1 MFCTKCGRKLE
12 EGEICT
18 CQQPKSAPKM
28 QPQAKVEPQPVKKE
42 QTEEPKPVDSQ
53 KGPSASQQ
61 NQKTETQSQSAQQQG
76 QQQQNAGYQQRQQY
90 QQNVNYQQGQQY
102 QQNANYQQRQQYQ
115 QNTNYQQGQ
124 QYQQNGNYQQN
135 MNYQQGNM
143 RGSREAEWAR
153 EKGTEALGS
162 AKTFLGA
169 AGSVLKRPVSEA
181 VRMSGDCTGKSG
193 LRFITVKAIFTTII
207 VLILSMVTAGK
218 IASASNG
225 YFSFF
230 DIKMPYLTLIVLSL
244 IATIGFDMVKVGIM
258 TMMTK
263 AFGGSAAPK
272 AMYSVVGGQAV
283 FDLLIIAVICVLML
297 ISPSIAMT
305 VVFTLGLVYAIGL
318 TPFVGYA
325 SYSAV
330 TNMDKDKRVYAFWII
345 NVLLIIV
352 ALVIC
357 LLVGV
362 GVVEKIES
370 IVNSSYDSYS
380 NSLNSLF
387 NMFS

>member
-18 CQQPKSAPKM
+18 CQQPKSVPKM
-28 QPQAKVEPQPVKKE
+28 QPQAKVEPQPVKRE
-42 QTEEPKPVDSQ
+42 QTEEPKPADSQ

-90 QQNVNYQQGQQY
+90 QQNANYQQGQQY

-115 QNTNYQQGQ
+115 QNA
-124 QYQQNGNYQQN
+124 NYQQN

-244 IATIGFDMVKVGIM
+244 IATIGFDMIKVGIM

-272 AMYSVVGGQAV
+272 AMYSVVGVQAV

-305 VVFTLGLVYAIGL
+305 VAFTLGLVYAIGL

-345 NVLLIIV
+345 NVLLVIV

-380 NSLNSLF
+380 NSLDSLF

>member
-18 CQQPKSAPKM
+18 CQQLKSAPKM
-28 QPQAKVEPQPVKKE
+28 QPQVKVETQSVQREQPEVRKSVE
-42 QTEEPKPVDSQ
+42 LQ
-53 KGPSASQQ
+53 KNQSASQQ
-61 NQKTETQSQSAQQQG
+61 TQQPEKQRQAAPQQG
-76 QQQQNAGYQQRQQY
+76 KPVQQSVNSHQYQQNTGYQQRQSY
-90 QQNVNYQQGQQY
+90 QQNVNYQQKQQY
-102 QQNANYQQRQQYQ
+102 S
-115 QNTNYQQGQ
+115 
-124 QYQQNGNYQQN
+124 QN
-135 MNYQQGNM
+135 MNYQQSQQYQQNMNTQHGNI
-143 RGSREAEWAR
+143 RDSKEAEWAK
-153 EKGTEALGS
+153 EKGAAALGNV
-162 AKTFLGA
+162 KIFLGA
-169 AGSVLKRPVSEA
+169 AGSVLKKPVSEA
-181 VRMSGDCTGKSG
+181 VRMSDDSTGKSG
-193 LRFITVKAIFTTII
+193 LHFITVKAIFTTIV

-230 DIKMPYLTLIVLSL
+230 DIKMPYFTLIVLSL

-272 AMYSVVGGQAV
+272 AMYSVVGVQAV
-283 FDLLIIAVICVLML
+283 FDLLITAVICVLMI
-297 ISPSIAMT
+297 ISPSIAT
-305 VVFTLGLVYAIGL
+305 VVAFTLGLVYAIGL

-325 SYSAV
+325 SYTAV

>member
-18 CQQPKSAPKM
+18 CQQLKSAPKM
-28 QPQAKVEPQPVKKE
+28 QPQVKVETQSVQGEQPEVRKSVE
-42 QTEEPKPVDSQ
+42 LQ
-53 KGPSASQQ
+53 KNQSASQQ
-61 NQKTETQSQSAQQQG
+61 TQQPEKQRQAAPQQG
-76 QQQQNAGYQQRQQY
+76 KPVQQSVNSHQYQQNTGYQQRQSY
-90 QQNVNYQQGQQY
+90 QQNVTYQQKQQY
-102 QQNANYQQRQQYQ
+102 S
-115 QNTNYQQGQ
+115 
-124 QYQQNGNYQQN
+124 QN
-135 MNYQQGNM
+135 MNYQQSQQYQQNMNTQHGNI
-143 RGSREAEWAR
+143 RDSKEAEWAK
-153 EKGTEALGS
+153 EKGAAALGNV
-162 AKTFLGA
+162 KIFLGA
-169 AGSVLKRPVSEA
+169 AGSVLKKPVSEA
-181 VRMSGDCTGKSG
+181 VRMSDDSTGKSG
-193 LRFITVKAIFTTII
+193 LHFITVKAIFTTIV

-230 DIKMPYLTLIVLSL
+230 DIKMPYFTLIVLSL

-272 AMYSVVGGQAV
+272 AMYSVVGVQAV
-283 FDLLIIAVICVLML
+283 FDLLITAVICVLMI
-297 ISPSIAMT
+297 ISPSIAT
-305 VVFTLGLVYAIGL
+305 VVAFTLGLVYAIGL

-325 SYSAV
+325 SYTAV

-345 NVLLIIV
+345 IILLVIV

-380 NSLNSLF
+380 NSLDSLF

>member
-18 CQQPKSAPKM
+18 CQQLKSAPKM
-28 QPQAKVEPQPVKKE
+28 QPQVKVETQSVQGEQPEVRKSVE
-42 QTEEPKPVDSQ
+42 LQ
-53 KGPSASQQ
+53 KNQSASQQ
-61 NQKTETQSQSAQQQG
+61 TQQPEKQRQAAPQQG
-76 QQQQNAGYQQRQQY
+76 KPVQQSVNSHQYQQNTGYQQRQSY
-90 QQNVNYQQGQQY
+90 QQNVNYQQKQQY
-102 QQNANYQQRQQYQ
+102 S
-115 QNTNYQQGQ
+115 
-124 QYQQNGNYQQN
+124 QN
-135 MNYQQGNM
+135 MNYQQSQQYQQNMNTQHGNI
-143 RGSREAEWAR
+143 RDSKEAEWAK
-153 EKGTEALGS
+153 EKGAAALGNV
-162 AKTFLGA
+162 KIFLGA
-169 AGSVLKRPVSEA
+169 AGSVLKKPVSEA
-181 VRMSGDCTGKSG
+181 VRMSDDSTGKSG
-193 LRFITVKAIFTTII
+193 FHFITVKAIFTTIV

-230 DIKMPYLTLIVLSL
+230 DIKMPYFTLIVLSL

-272 AMYSVVGGQAV
+272 AMYSVVGVQAV
-283 FDLLIIAVICVLML
+283 FDLLITAVICVLML
-297 ISPSIAMT
+297 ISPSIAT
-305 VVFTLGLVYAIGL
+305 VVAFTLGLVYAIGL

-325 SYSAV
+325 SYTAV

-345 NVLLIIV
+345 IILLVIV

-380 NSLNSLF
+380 NSLDSLF
-387 NMFS
+387 NMFN

>member
-53 KGPSASQQ
+53 KGPSASPQ
-61 NQKTETQSQSAQQQG
+61 NQKTETQSQSA
-76 QQQQNAGYQQRQQY
+76 QQQNAGYQQRQQY
-90 QQNVNYQQGQQY
+90 QQN
-102 QQNANYQQRQQYQ
+102 A
-115 QNTNYQQGQ
+115 NYQQGQ

-193 LRFITVKAIFTTII
+193 LRFITVKAIFTTLI

-244 IATIGFDMVKVGIM
+244 IATIGFDMIKVGIM

-272 AMYSVVGGQAV
+272 AMYSVVGVQAV
-283 FDLLIIAVICVLML
+283 FDLLITAVICVLMI
-297 ISPSIAMT
+297 ISPSIAT
-305 VVFTLGLVYAIGL
+305 VVAFTLGLVYAIGL

-325 SYSAV
+325 SYTAV

-345 NVLLIIV
+345 IIL
-352 ALVIC
+352 LVI
-357 LLVGV
+357 V
-362 GVVEKIES
+362 S
-370 IVNSSYDSYS
+370 ISDMSSRRRRGCRKD
-380 NSLNSLF
+380 
-387 NMFS
+387 

>member
-18 CQQPKSAPKM
+18 CQQLKSAPKM
-28 QPQAKVEPQPVKKE
+28 QPQVKVETQSVQREQPEVRKSVE
-42 QTEEPKPVDSQ
+42 LQ
-53 KGPSASQQ
+53 KNQSASQQ
-61 NQKTETQSQSAQQQG
+61 TQQPEKQRQAAPQQG
-76 QQQQNAGYQQRQQY
+76 KPVQQSVNSHQYQQNTGYQQRQSY
-90 QQNVNYQQGQQY
+90 QQNVNYQQKQQY
-102 QQNANYQQRQQYQ
+102 S
-115 QNTNYQQGQ
+115 
-124 QYQQNGNYQQN
+124 QN
-135 MNYQQGNM
+135 MNYQQSQQYQQNMNTQHGNI
-143 RGSREAEWAR
+143 RDSKEAEWAK
-153 EKGTEALGS
+153 EKGAAALGNV
-162 AKTFLGA
+162 KIFLGA
-169 AGSVLKRPVSEA
+169 ASSVLKKPVSEA
-181 VRMSGDCTGKSG
+181 VRMSDDSTGKSG
-193 LRFITVKAIFTTII
+193 LHFITVKAIFTTIV

-230 DIKMPYLTLIVLSL
+230 DIKMPYFTLIVLSL

-272 AMYSVVGGQAV
+272 AMYSVVGVQAV
-283 FDLLIIAVICVLML
+283 FDLLITAVICVLMI
-297 ISPSIAMT
+297 ISPSIAT
-305 VVFTLGLVYAIGL
+305 VVAFTLGLVYAIGL

-325 SYSAV
+325 SYTAV

-387 NMFS
+387 NMFN

>member
-18 CQQPKSAPKM
+18 CQQLKSAPKM
-28 QPQAKVEPQPVKKE
+28 QPQVKVETQSVQREQPEVRKSVE
-42 QTEEPKPVDSQ
+42 LQ
-53 KGPSASQQ
+53 KNQSASQQ
-61 NQKTETQSQSAQQQG
+61 TQQSEKQRQAAPQQG
-76 QQQQNAGYQQRQQY
+76 KPVQQSVNSHQYQQNTGYQQRQSY
-90 QQNVNYQQGQQY
+90 QQNVNYQQKQQY
-102 QQNANYQQRQQYQ
+102 S
-115 QNTNYQQGQ
+115 
-124 QYQQNGNYQQN
+124 QN
-135 MNYQQGNM
+135 MNYQQSQQYQQNMNTQHGNI
-143 RGSREAEWAR
+143 RDSKEAEWAK
-153 EKGTEALGS
+153 EKGAAALGNV
-162 AKTFLGA
+162 KIFLGA
-169 AGSVLKRPVSEA
+169 AGSVLKKPVSEA
-181 VRMSGDCTGKSG
+181 VRMSDDSTGKSG
-193 LRFITVKAIFTTII
+193 LHFITVKAIFTTIV

-230 DIKMPYLTLIVLSL
+230 DIKMPYFTLIVLSL

-272 AMYSVVGGQAV
+272 AMYSVVGVQAV
-283 FDLLIIAVICVLML
+283 FDLLITAVICVLMI

-305 VVFTLGLVYAIGL
+305 VAFTLGLVYVIGL

-325 SYSAV
+325 SYTAV
-330 TNMDKDKRVYAFWII
+330 TNMDKDKSVYAFWII
-345 NVLLIIV
+345 IILLVIV

-370 IVNSSYDSYS
+370 IVNSYYDSYS

-387 NMFS
+387 DMFI

>member
-18 CQQPKSAPKM
+18 CQQLKSAPKM
-28 QPQAKVEPQPVKKE
+28 QPQVKVETQSVQREQPEVRKSVE
-42 QTEEPKPVDSQ
+42 LQ
-53 KGPSASQQ
+53 KNQSASQQ
-61 NQKTETQSQSAQQQG
+61 TQQPEKQRQAAPQQG
-76 QQQQNAGYQQRQQY
+76 KPVQQSVNSHQYQQNTGYQQRQSY
-90 QQNVNYQQGQQY
+90 QQNVNYQQKQQY
-102 QQNANYQQRQQYQ
+102 S
-115 QNTNYQQGQ
+115 
-124 QYQQNGNYQQN
+124 QN
-135 MNYQQGNM
+135 MNYQQSQQYQQNMNTQHGNI
-143 RGSREAEWAR
+143 RDSKEAEWAK
-153 EKGTEALGS
+153 EKGAAALGNV
-162 AKTFLGA
+162 KIFMGA
-169 AGSVLKRPVSEA
+169 AGSVLKKPVSEA
-181 VRMSGDCTGKSG
+181 VRMSDDSTGKSG
-193 LRFITVKAIFTTII
+193 LHFITVKAIFTTIV

-230 DIKMPYLTLIVLSL
+230 DIKMPYFTLIVLSL

-272 AMYSVVGGQAV
+272 AMYSVVGVQAV
-283 FDLLIIAVICVLML
+283 FDLLITAVICVLML

-305 VVFTLGLVYAIGL
+305 VAFTLGLVYAIGL

-325 SYSAV
+325 SYTAV

-345 NVLLIIV
+345 IILLVIV

-380 NSLNSLF
+380 NSLDSLF
-387 NMFS
+387 NMFN

>member
-18 CQQPKSAPKM
+18 CQQLKSAPKM
-28 QPQAKVEPQPVKKE
+28 QPQVKVETQSVQREQPEVRKSVE
-42 QTEEPKPVDSQ
+42 LQ
-53 KGPSASQQ
+53 KNQSASQQ
-61 NQKTETQSQSAQQQG
+61 TQQPEKQRQAAPQQG
-76 QQQQNAGYQQRQQY
+76 KPVQQSVNSHQYQQNTGYQQRQSY
-90 QQNVNYQQGQQY
+90 QQNVNYQQKQQY
-102 QQNANYQQRQQYQ
+102 S
-115 QNTNYQQGQ
+115 
-124 QYQQNGNYQQN
+124 QN
-135 MNYQQGNM
+135 MNYQQSQQYQQNMNTQHGNI
-143 RGSREAEWAR
+143 RDSKEAEWAK
-153 EKGTEALGS
+153 EKGAAALGNV
-162 AKTFLGA
+162 KIFLGA
-169 AGSVLKRPVSEA
+169 AGSVLKKPVSEA
-181 VRMSGDCTGKSG
+181 VRMSDDSTGKSG
-193 LRFITVKAIFTTII
+193 LHFITVKAIFTTIV

-230 DIKMPYLTLIVLSL
+230 DIKMPYFTLIVLSL

-272 AMYSVVGGQAV
+272 AMYSVVGVQAV
-283 FDLLIIAVICVLML
+283 FDLLITAVICVLMI
-297 ISPSIAMT
+297 ISPSIAT
-305 VVFTLGLVYAIGL
+305 VVAFTLGLVYAIGL

-325 SYSAV
+325 SYTAV

-387 NMFS
+387 NMFN

>member
-42 QTEEPKPVDSQ
+42 QTEEPKAVDSQ

-90 QQNVNYQQGQQY
+90 QQNANYQQRQQY
-102 QQNANYQQRQQYQ
+102 QQNTNYQQGQQYQ

-169 AGSVLKRPVSEA
+169 AGSVLNRPVSEA

-244 IATIGFDMVKVGIM
+244 IATIGFDMIKVGIM

-272 AMYSVVGGQAV
+272 AMYSVVGVQAV
-283 FDLLIIAVICVLML
+283 FDLLITAVICVLMI
-297 ISPSIAMT
+297 ISPSIAT
-305 VVFTLGLVYAIGL
+305 VVAFTLGLVYAIGL

-325 SYSAV
+325 SYTAV

-345 NVLLIIV
+345 IILLVIV
-352 ALVIC
+352 ALVIG

-380 NSLNSLF
+380 NSLDSLF

>member
-18 CQQPKSAPKM
+18 CQQLKSAPKM
-28 QPQAKVEPQPVKKE
+28 QPQVKVETQSVQREQPEVRKSVE
-42 QTEEPKPVDSQ
+42 LQ
-53 KGPSASQQ
+53 KNQSASQQ
-61 NQKTETQSQSAQQQG
+61 TQQPEKQRQAAPQQG
-76 QQQQNAGYQQRQQY
+76 KPVQQSVNSHQYQQNTGYQQRQSY
-90 QQNVNYQQGQQY
+90 QQNVNYQQKQQY
-102 QQNANYQQRQQYQ
+102 S
-115 QNTNYQQGQ
+115 
-124 QYQQNGNYQQN
+124 QN
-135 MNYQQGNM
+135 MNYQQSQQYQQNMNTQHGNI
-143 RGSREAEWAR
+143 RDSKEAEWAK
-153 EKGTEALGS
+153 EKGAAALGNV
-162 AKTFLGA
+162 KIFLGA
-169 AGSVLKRPVSEA
+169 AGSVLKKPVSEA
-181 VRMSGDCTGKSG
+181 VRMSDDSTGKSG
-193 LRFITVKAIFTTII
+193 LHFITVKAIFTTIV

-230 DIKMPYLTLIVLSL
+230 DIKMPYFTLIVLSL

-272 AMYSVVGGQAV
+272 AMYSVVGVQAV
-283 FDLLIIAVICVLML
+283 FDLLITAVICVLMI
-297 ISPSIAMT
+297 ISPSIAT
-305 VVFTLGLVYAIGL
+305 VVAFTLGLVYAIGL

-325 SYSAV
+325 SYTAV

-387 NMFS
+387 DMFI

>member
-18 CQQPKSAPKM
+18 CQQLKSAPKM
-28 QPQAKVEPQPVKKE
+28 QPQVKVETQSVQREQPEVRKSVE
-42 QTEEPKPVDSQ
+42 LQ
-53 KGPSASQQ
+53 KNQSASQQ
-61 NQKTETQSQSAQQQG
+61 TQQPEKQRQAAPQQG
-76 QQQQNAGYQQRQQY
+76 KPVQQSVNSHQYQQNTGYQQRQSY
-90 QQNVNYQQGQQY
+90 QQNVNYQQKQQY
-102 QQNANYQQRQQYQ
+102 S
-115 QNTNYQQGQ
+115 
-124 QYQQNGNYQQN
+124 QN
-135 MNYQQGNM
+135 MNYQQSQQYQQNMNTQHGNI
-143 RGSREAEWAR
+143 RDSKEAEWAK
-153 EKGTEALGS
+153 EKGAAALGNV
-162 AKTFLGA
+162 KIFLGA
-169 AGSVLKRPVSEA
+169 VGSVLKKPVSEA
-181 VRMSGDCTGKSG
+181 VRMSDDSTGKSG
-193 LRFITVKAIFTTII
+193 LHFITVKAIFTTIV

-230 DIKMPYLTLIVLSL
+230 DIKMPYFTLIVLSL

-272 AMYSVVGGQAV
+272 AMYSVVGVQAV
-283 FDLLIIAVICVLML
+283 FDLLITAVICVLMI
-297 ISPSIAMT
+297 ISPSIAT
-305 VVFTLGLVYAIGL
+305 VVAFTLGLVYAIGL

-325 SYSAV
+325 SYTAV

-380 NSLNSLF
+380 NSLDSLF
-387 NMFS
+387 NMFN

>member
-18 CQQPKSAPKM
+18 CQQLKSAPKM
-28 QPQAKVEPQPVKKE
+28 QPQVKVETQSVQGEQPEVRKSVE
-42 QTEEPKPVDSQ
+42 LQ
-53 KGPSASQQ
+53 KNQSASQQ
-61 NQKTETQSQSAQQQG
+61 TQQPEKQRQAAPQQG
-76 QQQQNAGYQQRQQY
+76 KPVQQSVNSHQYQQNTGYQQRQSY
-90 QQNVNYQQGQQY
+90 QQNVNYQQKQQY
-102 QQNANYQQRQQYQ
+102 S
-115 QNTNYQQGQ
+115 
-124 QYQQNGNYQQN
+124 QN
-135 MNYQQGNM
+135 MNYQQSQQYQQNMNTQHGNI
-143 RGSREAEWAR
+143 RDSKEAEWAK
-153 EKGTEALGS
+153 EKGAAALGNV
-162 AKTFLGA
+162 KIFLGA
-169 AGSVLKRPVSEA
+169 AGSVLKKPVSEA
-181 VRMSGDCTGKSG
+181 VRMSDDSTGKSG
-193 LRFITVKAIFTTII
+193 LHFITVKAIFTTIV

-230 DIKMPYLTLIVLSL
+230 DIKMPYFTLIVLSL

-272 AMYSVVGGQAV
+272 AMYSVVGVQAV
-283 FDLLIIAVICVLML
+283 FDLLITAVICVLML
-297 ISPSIAMT
+297 ISPSIAT
-305 VVFTLGLVYAIGL
+305 VVAFTLGLVYAIGL

-362 GVVEKIES
+362 GVVERIES

-387 NMFS
+387 DMFI

>member
-18 CQQPKSAPKM
+18 CQQLKSAPKM
-28 QPQAKVEPQPVKKE
+28 QPQVKVKTQSVQREQPEVRKSVE
-42 QTEEPKPVDSQ
+42 LQ
-53 KGPSASQQ
+53 KNQSASQQ
-61 NQKTETQSQSAQQQG
+61 TQQPEKQRQAAPQQG
-76 QQQQNAGYQQRQQY
+76 KPVQQSVNSHQYQQNTGYQQRQSY
-90 QQNVNYQQGQQY
+90 QQNVNYQQKQQY
-102 QQNANYQQRQQYQ
+102 S
-115 QNTNYQQGQ
+115 
-124 QYQQNGNYQQN
+124 QN
-135 MNYQQGNM
+135 MNYQQSQQYQQNMNTQHGNI
-143 RGSREAEWAR
+143 RDSKEAEWAK
-153 EKGTEALGS
+153 EKGAAALGNV
-162 AKTFLGA
+162 KIFLGA
-169 AGSVLKRPVSEA
+169 ASSVLKKPVSEA
-181 VRMSGDCTGKSG
+181 VRMSDDSTGKSG
-193 LRFITVKAIFTTII
+193 LHFITVKAIFTTIV

-230 DIKMPYLTLIVLSL
+230 DIKMPYFTLIVLSL

-272 AMYSVVGGQAV
+272 AMYSVVGVQAV
-283 FDLLIIAVICVLML
+283 FDLLITAVICVLMI
-297 ISPSIAMT
+297 ISPSIAT
-305 VVFTLGLVYAIGL
+305 VVAFTLGLVYAIGL

-325 SYSAV
+325 SYTAV

-362 GVVEKIES
+362 GVVEKFES

-380 NSLNSLF
+380 NSLDSLF
-387 NMFS
+387 NMFN

>member
-18 CQQPKSAPKM
+18 CQQLKSAPKM
-28 QPQAKVEPQPVKKE
+28 QPQVKVETQSVQGEQPEVRKSVE
-42 QTEEPKPVDSQ
+42 LQ
-53 KGPSASQQ
+53 KNQSASQQ
-61 NQKTETQSQSAQQQG
+61 TQQPEKQRQAAPQQG
-76 QQQQNAGYQQRQQY
+76 KPVQQSVNSHQYQQNTGYQQRQSY
-90 QQNVNYQQGQQY
+90 QQNVNYQQKQQY
-102 QQNANYQQRQQYQ
+102 S
-115 QNTNYQQGQ
+115 
-124 QYQQNGNYQQN
+124 QN
-135 MNYQQGNM
+135 MNYQQSQQYQQNMNTQHGNI
-143 RGSREAEWAR
+143 RDSKEAEWAK
-153 EKGTEALGS
+153 EKGAAALGNV
-162 AKTFLGA
+162 KIFLGA
-169 AGSVLKRPVSEA
+169 AGSVLKKPVSEA
-181 VRMSGDCTGKSG
+181 VRMSDDSTGKSG
-193 LRFITVKAIFTTII
+193 LHFITVKAIFTTIV

-230 DIKMPYLTLIVLSL
+230 DIKMPYFTLIVLSL

-272 AMYSVVGGQAV
+272 AMYSVVGVQAV
-283 FDLLIIAVICVLML
+283 FDLLITAVICVLMI
-297 ISPSIAMT
+297 ISPSIAT
-305 VVFTLGLVYAIGL
+305 VVAFTLGLVYAIGL

-387 NMFS
+387 DMFI

>member
-18 CQQPKSAPKM
+18 CQQLKSAPKM
-28 QPQAKVEPQPVKKE
+28 QPQVKVETQSVQREQPEVRKSVE
-42 QTEEPKPVDSQ
+42 LQ
-53 KGPSASQQ
+53 KNQSASQQ
-61 NQKTETQSQSAQQQG
+61 TQQPEKQRQAAPQQG
-76 QQQQNAGYQQRQQY
+76 KPVQQSVNSHQYQQNTGYQQRQSY
-90 QQNVNYQQGQQY
+90 QQNVNYQQKQQY
-102 QQNANYQQRQQYQ
+102 S
-115 QNTNYQQGQ
+115 
-124 QYQQNGNYQQN
+124 QN
-135 MNYQQGNM
+135 MNYQQSQQYQQNMNTQHGNI
-143 RGSREAEWAR
+143 RDSKEAEWAK
-153 EKGTEALGS
+153 EKGAAALGNV
-162 AKTFLGA
+162 KIFLGA
-169 AGSVLKRPVSEA
+169 ASSVLKKPVSEA
-181 VRMSGDCTGKSG
+181 VRMSDDSTGKSG
-193 LRFITVKAIFTTII
+193 LHFITVKAIFTTIV

-218 IASASNG
+218 IASATNG

-230 DIKMPYLTLIVLSL
+230 DIKMPYFTLIVLSL

-272 AMYSVVGGQAV
+272 AMYSVVGVQAV
-283 FDLLIIAVICVLML
+283 FDLLITAVICVLMI
-297 ISPSIAMT
+297 ISPSIAT
-305 VVFTLGLVYAIGL
+305 VVAFTLGLVYAIGL

-325 SYSAV
+325 SYTAV

-387 NMFS
+387 NMFI

>member
-18 CQQPKSAPKM
+18 CQQLKSAPKM
-28 QPQAKVEPQPVKKE
+28 QPQVKVETQSVQREQPEVRKSVE
-42 QTEEPKPVDSQ
+42 LQ
-53 KGPSASQQ
+53 KNQSASQQ
-61 NQKTETQSQSAQQQG
+61 TQQPEKQRQAAPQQG
-76 QQQQNAGYQQRQQY
+76 KPVQQSVNSHQYQQNTGYQQRQSY
-90 QQNVNYQQGQQY
+90 QQNVNYQQKQQY
-102 QQNANYQQRQQYQ
+102 S
-115 QNTNYQQGQ
+115 
-124 QYQQNGNYQQN
+124 QN
-135 MNYQQGNM
+135 MNYQQSQQYQQNMNTQHGNI
-143 RGSREAEWAR
+143 RDSKEAEWAK
-153 EKGTEALGS
+153 EKGAAALGNV
-162 AKTFLGA
+162 KIFLGA
-169 AGSVLKRPVSEA
+169 AGSVLKKPVSEA
-181 VRMSGDCTGKSG
+181 VRMSDDSTGKSG
-193 LRFITVKAIFTTII
+193 LHFITVKAIFTTIV

-230 DIKMPYLTLIVLSL
+230 DIKMPYFTLIVLSL

-272 AMYSVVGGQAV
+272 AMYSVVGVQAV
-283 FDLLIIAVICVLML
+283 FDLLITAVICVLMI

-305 VVFTLGLVYAIGL
+305 VAFTLGLVYAIGL

-387 NMFS
+387 NMFI

>member
-18 CQQPKSAPKM
+18 CQQLKSAPKM
-28 QPQAKVEPQPVKKE
+28 QPQVKVETQSVQREQPEVRKSVELQKNQSTSQ
-42 QTEEPKPVDSQ
+42 QTQQPEKQ
-53 KGPSASQQ
+53 RQAASQQ
-61 NQKTETQSQSAQQQG
+61 GKPVQQSVNSHQY
-76 QQQQNAGYQQRQQY
+76 QQNTGYQQRQSY
-90 QQNVNYQQGQQY
+90 QQNVNYQQKQQY
-102 QQNANYQQRQQYQ
+102 S
-115 QNTNYQQGQ
+115 
-124 QYQQNGNYQQN
+124 QN
-135 MNYQQGNM
+135 MNYQQSQQYQQNMNTQHGNI
-143 RGSREAEWAR
+143 RDSKEAEWAK
-153 EKGTEALGS
+153 EKGAAALGNV
-162 AKTFLGA
+162 KIFLGA
-169 AGSVLKRPVSEA
+169 AGSVLKKPVSEA
-181 VRMSGDCTGKSG
+181 VRMSDDSTGKSG
-193 LRFITVKAIFTTII
+193 LHFITVKAIFTTIV

-230 DIKMPYLTLIVLSL
+230 DIKMPYFTLIVLSL

-272 AMYSVVGGQAV
+272 AMYSVVGVQAV
-283 FDLLIIAVICVLML
+283 FDLLITAVICVLML

-305 VVFTLGLVYAIGL
+305 VAFTLGLVYAIGL

-357 LLVGV
+357 ILVGV

-387 NMFS
+387 DMFI

>member
-18 CQQPKSAPKM
+18 CQQLKSAPKM
-28 QPQAKVEPQPVKKE
+28 QPQVKVETQSVQREQPEVRKSVELQKNQSTSQ
-42 QTEEPKPVDSQ
+42 QTQQPEKQ
-53 KGPSASQQ
+53 RQAASQQ
-61 NQKTETQSQSAQQQG
+61 GKPVQQSVNSHQY
-76 QQQQNAGYQQRQQY
+76 QQNTGYQQRQSY
-90 QQNVNYQQGQQY
+90 QQNVNYQQKQQY
-102 QQNANYQQRQQYQ
+102 S
-115 QNTNYQQGQ
+115 
-124 QYQQNGNYQQN
+124 QN
-135 MNYQQGNM
+135 MNYQQSQQYQQNMNTQHGNI
-143 RGSREAEWAR
+143 RDSKEAEWAK
-153 EKGTEALGS
+153 EKGAAALGNV
-162 AKTFLGA
+162 KIFLGA
-169 AGSVLKRPVSEA
+169 AGSVLKKPVSEA
-181 VRMSGDCTGKSG
+181 VRMSDDSTGKSG
-193 LRFITVKAIFTTII
+193 LHFITVKAIFTTIV

-230 DIKMPYLTLIVLSL
+230 DIKMPYFTLIVLSL

-272 AMYSVVGGQAV
+272 AMYSVVGVQAV
-283 FDLLIIAVICVLML
+283 FDLLITAVICVLMI

-305 VVFTLGLVYAIGL
+305 VTFTLGLVYAIGL

-387 NMFS
+387 NMFI

>member
-12 EGEICT
+12 EGDICT
-18 CQQPKSAPKM
+18 CQQLKSAPKM
-28 QPQAKVEPQPVKKE
+28 QPQVKVETQSVQREQPEVRKSVE
-42 QTEEPKPVDSQ
+42 LQ
-53 KGPSASQQ
+53 KNQSASQQ
-61 NQKTETQSQSAQQQG
+61 TQQPEKQRQAAPQQG
-76 QQQQNAGYQQRQQY
+76 KPVQQSVNSHQYQQNTGYQQRQSY
-90 QQNVNYQQGQQY
+90 QQNVNYQQKQQY
-102 QQNANYQQRQQYQ
+102 S
-115 QNTNYQQGQ
+115 
-124 QYQQNGNYQQN
+124 QN
-135 MNYQQGNM
+135 MNYQQSQQYQQNMNTQHGNI
-143 RGSREAEWAR
+143 RDSKEAEWAK
-153 EKGTEALGS
+153 EKGAAALGNV
-162 AKTFLGA
+162 KIFLGA
-169 AGSVLKRPVSEA
+169 AGSVLKKPVSEA
-181 VRMSGDCTGKSG
+181 VRMSDDSTGKSG
-193 LRFITVKAIFTTII
+193 LHFITVKAIFTTIV

-230 DIKMPYLTLIVLSL
+230 DIKMPYFTLIVLSL

-272 AMYSVVGGQAV
+272 AMYSVVGVQAV
-283 FDLLIIAVICVLML
+283 FDLLITAVICVLMI
-297 ISPSIAMT
+297 ISPSIAT
-305 VVFTLGLVYAIGL
+305 VVAFTLGLVYAIGL

-325 SYSAV
+325 SYTAV

-345 NVLLIIV
+345 ILLLVIV
-352 ALVIC
+352 ALVIG

-380 NSLNSLF
+380 NFLDSLF

>member
-18 CQQPKSAPKM
+18 CQQLKSAPKM
-28 QPQAKVEPQPVKKE
+28 QPQVKV
-42 QTEEPKPVDSQ
+42 
-53 KGPSASQQ
+53 
-61 NQKTETQSQSAQQQG
+61 ETQSVQREQPEVRKSVELQKNQSAPQQTQQPEKQRQAAPQQG
-76 QQQQNAGYQQRQQY
+76 KPVQQSVNSHQYQQNTGYQQRQSY
-90 QQNVNYQQGQQY
+90 QQNVNYQQKQQY
-102 QQNANYQQRQQYQ
+102 S
-115 QNTNYQQGQ
+115 
-124 QYQQNGNYQQN
+124 QN
-135 MNYQQGNM
+135 MNYQQSQQYQQNMNTQHGNI
-143 RGSREAEWAR
+143 RDSKEAEWAK
-153 EKGTEALGS
+153 EKGAAALGNV
-162 AKTFLGA
+162 KIFLGA
-169 AGSVLKRPVSEA
+169 AGSVLKKPVSEA
-181 VRMSGDCTGKSG
+181 VRMSDDSTGKSG
-193 LRFITVKAIFTTII
+193 LHFITVKAIFTTIV

-230 DIKMPYLTLIVLSL
+230 DIKMPYFTLIVLSL

-272 AMYSVVGGQAV
+272 AMYSVVGVQAV
-283 FDLLIIAVICVLML
+283 FDLLITAVICVLMI
-297 ISPSIAMT
+297 ISPSIAT
-305 VVFTLGLVYAIGL
+305 VVAFTLGLVYAIGL

-325 SYSAV
+325 SYTAV

-380 NSLNSLF
+380 NSLDSLF
-387 NMFS
+387 NMFN

>member
-18 CQQPKSAPKM
+18 CQQLKSAPKM
-28 QPQAKVEPQPVKKE
+28 QPQVKVETQSVQREQPEVRKSVELQKNQSTSQ
-42 QTEEPKPVDSQ
+42 QTQQPEKQ
-53 KGPSASQQ
+53 RQAASQQ
-61 NQKTETQSQSAQQQG
+61 GKPVQQSVNSHQY
-76 QQQQNAGYQQRQQY
+76 QQNTGYQQRQSY
-90 QQNVNYQQGQQY
+90 QQNVNYQQKQQY
-102 QQNANYQQRQQYQ
+102 S
-115 QNTNYQQGQ
+115 
-124 QYQQNGNYQQN
+124 QN
-135 MNYQQGNM
+135 MNYQQSQQYQQNMNTQHGNI
-143 RGSREAEWAR
+143 RDSKEAEWAK
-153 EKGTEALGS
+153 EKGAAALGNV
-162 AKTFLGA
+162 KIFLGA
-169 AGSVLKRPVSEA
+169 AGSVLKKPVSEA
-181 VRMSGDCTGKSG
+181 VRMSDDSTGKSG
-193 LRFITVKAIFTTII
+193 LHFITVKAIFTTIV

-230 DIKMPYLTLIVLSL
+230 DIKMPYFTLIVLSL

-272 AMYSVVGGQAV
+272 AMYSVVGVQAV
-283 FDLLIIAVICVLML
+283 FDLLITAVICVLML
-297 ISPSIAMT
+297 ISPSIAT
-305 VVFTLGLVYAIGL
+305 VVAFTLGLVYAIGL

-325 SYSAV
+325 SYTAV

-345 NVLLIIV
+345 IILLVIV

-380 NSLNSLF
+380 NSLDSLF
-387 NMFS
+387 NMFN

>member
-18 CQQPKSAPKM
+18 CQQLKSAPKM
-28 QPQAKVEPQPVKKE
+28 QPQVKVETQSVQREQPEVRKSVE
-42 QTEEPKPVDSQ
+42 LQ
-53 KGPSASQQ
+53 KNQSASQQ
-61 NQKTETQSQSAQQQG
+61 TQQPEKQRQAAPQQG
-76 QQQQNAGYQQRQQY
+76 KPVQQSVNSHQYQRNTGYQQRQSY
-90 QQNVNYQQGQQY
+90 QQNVNYQQKQQY
-102 QQNANYQQRQQYQ
+102 S
-115 QNTNYQQGQ
+115 
-124 QYQQNGNYQQN
+124 QN
-135 MNYQQGNM
+135 MNYQQSQQYQQNMNTQHGNI
-143 RGSREAEWAR
+143 RDSKEAEWAK
-153 EKGTEALGS
+153 EKGAAALGNV
-162 AKTFLGA
+162 KIFLGA
-169 AGSVLKRPVSEA
+169 ASSVLKKPVSEA
-181 VRMSGDCTGKSG
+181 VRMSDDSTGKSG
-193 LRFITVKAIFTTII
+193 LHFITVKAIFTTIV

-230 DIKMPYLTLIVLSL
+230 DIKMPYFTLIVLSL

-272 AMYSVVGGQAV
+272 AMYSVVGVQAV
-283 FDLLIIAVICVLML
+283 FDLLITAVICVLMI
-297 ISPSIAMT
+297 ISPSIAT
-305 VVFTLGLVYAIGL
+305 VVAFTLGLVYAIGL

-387 NMFS
+387 DMFI

>member
-18 CQQPKSAPKM
+18 CQQLKSAPKM
-28 QPQAKVEPQPVKKE
+28 QPQVKVETQSVQREQPEVRKSVE
-42 QTEEPKPVDSQ
+42 LQ
-53 KGPSASQQ
+53 KNQSASQQ
-61 NQKTETQSQSAQQQG
+61 TQQPEKQRQAALQQG
-76 QQQQNAGYQQRQQY
+76 KPVQQSVNSHQYQQNTGYQQRQSY
-90 QQNVNYQQGQQY
+90 QQNVNYQQKQQY
-102 QQNANYQQRQQYQ
+102 S
-115 QNTNYQQGQ
+115 
-124 QYQQNGNYQQN
+124 QN
-135 MNYQQGNM
+135 MNYQQSQQYQQNMNTQHGNI
-143 RGSREAEWAR
+143 RDSKEAEWAK
-153 EKGTEALGS
+153 EKGAAALGNV
-162 AKTFLGA
+162 KIFLGA
-169 AGSVLKRPVSEA
+169 AGSVLKKPVSEA
-181 VRMSGDCTGKSG
+181 VRMSDDSTGKSG
-193 LRFITVKAIFTTII
+193 LHFITVKAIFTTIV

-230 DIKMPYLTLIVLSL
+230 DIKMPYFTLIVLSL

-272 AMYSVVGGQAV
+272 AMYSVVGVQAV
-283 FDLLIIAVICVLML
+283 FDLLITAVICVLMI
-297 ISPSIAMT
+297 ISPSIAT
-305 VVFTLGLVYAIGL
+305 VVAFTLGLVYAIGL

-325 SYSAV
+325 SYTAV

-380 NSLNSLF
+380 NSLDSLF
-387 NMFS
+387 NMFN

>member
-18 CQQPKSAPKM
+18 CQQLKSAPKM
-28 QPQAKVEPQPVKKE
+28 QPQVKVETQSVQGEQPEVRKSVE
-42 QTEEPKPVDSQ
+42 LQ
-53 KGPSASQQ
+53 KNQSASQQ
-61 NQKTETQSQSAQQQG
+61 TQQPEKQRQAAPQQG
-76 QQQQNAGYQQRQQY
+76 KPVQQSVNSHQYQQNTGYQQRQSY
-90 QQNVNYQQGQQY
+90 QQNVNYQQKQQY
-102 QQNANYQQRQQYQ
+102 S
-115 QNTNYQQGQ
+115 
-124 QYQQNGNYQQN
+124 QN
-135 MNYQQGNM
+135 MNYQQSQQYQQNMNTQHGNI
-143 RGSREAEWAR
+143 RDSKEAEWAK
-153 EKGTEALGS
+153 EKGAAALGNV
-162 AKTFLGA
+162 KIFLGA
-169 AGSVLKRPVSEA
+169 AGSVLKKPVSEA
-181 VRMSGDCTGKSG
+181 VRMSDDSTGKSG
-193 LRFITVKAIFTTII
+193 LHFITVKAIFTTIV

-230 DIKMPYLTLIVLSL
+230 DIKMPYFTLIVLSL

-272 AMYSVVGGQAV
+272 AMYSVVGVQAV
-283 FDLLIIAVICVLML
+283 FDLLITAVICVLMI
-297 ISPSIAMT
+297 ISPSIAT
-305 VVFTLGLVYAIGL
+305 VVAFTLGLVYAIGL

-325 SYSAV
+325 SYTAV

-380 NSLNSLF
+380 NSLDSLF
-387 NMFS
+387 NMFN

>member
-28 QPQAKVEPQPVKKE
+28 QPQVKVETQQPEKQRQAAPQ
-42 QTEEPKPVDSQ
+42 QGKPVQQSVNSHQ
-53 KGPSASQQ
+53 YQQ
-61 NQKTETQSQSAQQQG
+61 NT
-76 QQQQNAGYQQRQQY
+76 GYQQRQSY
-90 QQNVNYQQGQQY
+90 QQNVNYQQKQQY
-102 QQNANYQQRQQYQ
+102 S
-115 QNTNYQQGQ
+115 
-124 QYQQNGNYQQN
+124 QN
-135 MNYQQGNM
+135 MNYQQSQQYQQNMNTQHGNI
-143 RGSREAEWAR
+143 RDSKEAEWAK
-153 EKGTEALGS
+153 EKGAAALGNV
-162 AKTFLGA
+162 KIFLGA
-169 AGSVLKRPVSEA
+169 AVRVLKKPVSEA
-181 VRMSGDCTGKSG
+181 VRMSDDSTGKSG
-193 LRFITVKAIFTTII
+193 LHFITVKAIFTTIV

-230 DIKMPYLTLIVLSL
+230 DIKMPYFTLIVLSL
-244 IATIGFDMVKVGIM
+244 IATIGFDMIKVGVM
-258 TMMTK
+258 TMITK

-272 AMYSVVGGQAV
+272 AMYSVVGVQAV

-305 VVFTLGLVYAIGL
+305 VAFTLGLVYAIGL

-345 NVLLIIV
+345 IILLVIV

-380 NSLNSLF
+380 NSLDSLF

>member
-18 CQQPKSAPKM
+18 CQQLKSAPKM
-28 QPQAKVEPQPVKKE
+28 QPQVKVETQSVQGEQPEVRKSVE
-42 QTEEPKPVDSQ
+42 LQ
-53 KGPSASQQ
+53 KNQSASQQ
-61 NQKTETQSQSAQQQG
+61 TQQPEKQRQAAPQQG
-76 QQQQNAGYQQRQQY
+76 KPVQQSVNSHQYQQNTGYQQRQSY
-90 QQNVNYQQGQQY
+90 QQNVNYQQKQQY
-102 QQNANYQQRQQYQ
+102 S
-115 QNTNYQQGQ
+115 
-124 QYQQNGNYQQN
+124 QN
-135 MNYQQGNM
+135 MNYQQSQQYQQNMNTQHGNI
-143 RGSREAEWAR
+143 RDSKEAEWAK
-153 EKGTEALGS
+153 EKGAAALGNV
-162 AKTFLGA
+162 KIFLGA
-169 AGSVLKRPVSEA
+169 ASSVLKKPVSEA
-181 VRMSGDCTGKSG
+181 VRMSDDSTGKSG
-193 LRFITVKAIFTTII
+193 FHFITVKAIFTTIV

-230 DIKMPYLTLIVLSL
+230 DIKMPYFTLIVLSL

-272 AMYSVVGGQAV
+272 AMYSVVGVQAV
-283 FDLLIIAVICVLML
+283 FDLLITAVICVLML
-297 ISPSIAMT
+297 ISPSIAT
-305 VVFTLGLVYAIGL
+305 VVAFTLGLVYAIGL

-325 SYSAV
+325 SYTAV

-345 NVLLIIV
+345 IILLVIV

-380 NSLNSLF
+380 NSLDSLF
-387 NMFS
+387 NMFN

>member
-53 KGPSASQQ
+53 KGPSASPQ
-61 NQKTETQSQSAQQQG
+61 NQKTETQSQSA
-76 QQQQNAGYQQRQQY
+76 QQQNAGYQQRQQY
-90 QQNVNYQQGQQY
+90 QQNANYQQGQQY

-124 QYQQNGNYQQN
+124 QYQQNTNYQQN

-143 RGSREAEWAR
+143 RGFREAEWAR

-244 IATIGFDMVKVGIM
+244 IATIGFDMIKVGIM

-272 AMYSVVGGQAV
+272 AMYSVVGVQAV
-283 FDLLIIAVICVLML
+283 FDLLITAVICVLML

-305 VVFTLGLVYAIGL
+305 VAFTLGLVYAIGL

-325 SYSAV
+325 SYTAV

-345 NVLLIIV
+345 IILLVIV

-380 NSLNSLF
+380 NSLDSLF

>member
-18 CQQPKSAPKM
+18 CQQLKSAPKM
-28 QPQAKVEPQPVKKE
+28 QPQVKVETQSVQREQPEVRKSVE
-42 QTEEPKPVDSQ
+42 LQ
-53 KGPSASQQ
+53 KNQSASQQ
-61 NQKTETQSQSAQQQG
+61 TQQPEKQRQAAPQQG
-76 QQQQNAGYQQRQQY
+76 KPVQQSVNSHQYQQNTGYQQRQSY
-90 QQNVNYQQGQQY
+90 QQNVNYQQKQQY
-102 QQNANYQQRQQYQ
+102 S
-115 QNTNYQQGQ
+115 
-124 QYQQNGNYQQN
+124 QN
-135 MNYQQGNM
+135 MNYQQSQQYQQNMNTQHGNI
-143 RGSREAEWAR
+143 RDSKEAEWAK
-153 EKGTEALGS
+153 EKGAAALGNV
-162 AKTFLGA
+162 KIFLGA
-169 AGSVLKRPVSEA
+169 ASSVLKKPVSEA
-181 VRMSGDCTGKSG
+181 VRMSDDSTGKSG
-193 LRFITVKAIFTTII
+193 LHFITVKAIFTTIV

-230 DIKMPYLTLIVLSL
+230 DIKMPYFTLIVLSL

-272 AMYSVVGGQAV
+272 AMYSVVGVQAV
-283 FDLLIIAVICVLML
+283 FDLLITAVICVLML

-305 VVFTLGLVYAIGL
+305 VAFTLGLVYAIGL

-325 SYSAV
+325 SYTAV

-345 NVLLIIV
+345 IILLVIV

-380 NSLNSLF
+380 NSLDSLF
-387 NMFS
+387 NMFN

>member
-18 CQQPKSAPKM
+18 CQQLKSAPKM

-42 QTEEPKPVDSQ
+42 QTEEPKPVDAQ
-53 KGPSASQQ
+53 KDPSASQQ
-61 NQKTETQSQSAQQQG
+61 NQKTETQSQSAQQQ
-76 QQQQNAGYQQRQQY
+76 NAGYQQRQQY
-90 QQNVNYQQGQQY
+90 QQNANYQQGQQY

-244 IATIGFDMVKVGIM
+244 IATIGFDMIKVGIM

-272 AMYSVVGGQAV
+272 AMYSVVGVQAV
-283 FDLLIIAVICVLML
+283 FDLLITAVICVLMI
-297 ISPSIAMT
+297 ISPSIAT
-305 VVFTLGLVYAIGL
+305 VVAFTLGLVYAIGL

-325 SYSAV
+325 SYTAV

-345 NVLLIIV
+345 IILLVIV

-380 NSLNSLF
+380 NSLDSLF

>member
-28 QPQAKVEPQPVKKE
+28 QPQAKVDPQPVKKE
-42 QTEEPKPVDSQ
+42 QTEEPKTVDSQ

-61 NQKTETQSQSAQQQG
+61 NQKTETQSQSAQQQ
-76 QQQQNAGYQQRQQY
+76 NAGYQQRQQY
-90 QQNVNYQQGQQY
+90 QQNANYQQGQQY

-124 QYQQNGNYQQN
+124 QYQQNTNYQQN

-207 VLILSMVTAGK
+207 VLILSMITAGK

-244 IATIGFDMVKVGIM
+244 IATIGFDMIKVGIM

-272 AMYSVVGGQAV
+272 AMYSVVGVQAV
-283 FDLLIIAVICVLML
+283 FDLLITAVICVLMI
-297 ISPSIAMT
+297 ISPSIAT
-305 VVFTLGLVYAIGL
+305 VVAFTLGLVYAIGL

-325 SYSAV
+325 SYTAV

-345 NVLLIIV
+345 ILLVIV
-352 ALVIC
+352 ALVIG

>member
-18 CQQPKSAPKM
+18 CQQLKSAPKM
-28 QPQAKVEPQPVKKE
+28 QPQVKVETQSVQREQPEVRKSVE
-42 QTEEPKPVDSQ
+42 LQ
-53 KGPSASQQ
+53 KNQSASQQ
-61 NQKTETQSQSAQQQG
+61 TQQPEKQRQAAPQQG
-76 QQQQNAGYQQRQQY
+76 KPVQQSVNSHQYQQNTGYQQRQSY
-90 QQNVNYQQGQQY
+90 QQNVNYQQKQQY
-102 QQNANYQQRQQYQ
+102 S
-115 QNTNYQQGQ
+115 
-124 QYQQNGNYQQN
+124 QN
-135 MNYQQGNM
+135 MNYQQSQQYQQNMNTQHGNI
-143 RGSREAEWAR
+143 RDSKEAEWAK
-153 EKGTEALGS
+153 EKGAAALGNV
-162 AKTFLGA
+162 KIFLGA
-169 AGSVLKRPVSEA
+169 VGSVLKKPVSEA
-181 VRMSGDCTGKSG
+181 VRMSDDSTGKSG
-193 LRFITVKAIFTTII
+193 LHFITVKAIFTTIV

-230 DIKMPYLTLIVLSL
+230 DIKMPYFTLIVLSL

-272 AMYSVVGGQAV
+272 AMYSVVGVQAV
-283 FDLLIIAVICVLML
+283 FDLLITAVICVLMI
-297 ISPSIAMT
+297 ISPSIAT
-305 VVFTLGLVYAIGL
+305 VVAFTLGLVYAIGL

-387 NMFS
+387 DMFI

>member
-18 CQQPKSAPKM
+18 CQQPKSASKM

-42 QTEEPKPVDSQ
+42 QTEEPKPVDAQ

-61 NQKTETQSQSAQQQG
+61 NQKTETQSQSAQQQ
-76 QQQQNAGYQQRQQY
+76 NAGYQQRQQY
-90 QQNVNYQQGQQY
+90 QQNANYQQGQQY

-124 QYQQNGNYQQN
+124 QYQQNTNYQQN

-181 VRMSGDCTGKSG
+181 VRMSDDSTGKSG
-193 LRFITVKAIFTTII
+193 LHFITVKAIFTTIV

-230 DIKMPYLTLIVLSL
+230 DIKMPYFTLIVLSL

-272 AMYSVVGGQAV
+272 AMYSVVGVQAV
-283 FDLLIIAVICVLML
+283 FDLLITAVICVLMI

-305 VVFTLGLVYAIGL
+305 VAFTLGLVYAIGL

-325 SYSAV
+325 SYTAV

-345 NVLLIIV
+345 IILLVIV

-380 NSLNSLF
+380 NSLDSLF

>member
-272 AMYSVVGGQAV
+272 AMYSVVGVQAV
-283 FDLLIIAVICVLML
+283 FDLLITAVICVLMI
-297 ISPSIAMT
+297 ISPSIAT
-305 VVFTLGLVYAIGL
+305 VVAFTLGLVYAIGL

-325 SYSAV
+325 SYTAV

>member
-1 MFCTKCGRKLE
+1 MFCTKCGRKLK

-53 KGPSASQQ
+53 KGPSASPQ
-61 NQKTETQSQSAQQQG
+61 NQKTETQSQSAQQQ
-76 QQQQNAGYQQRQQY
+76 NAGYQQR
-90 QQNVNYQQGQQY
+90 QQY

-124 QYQQNGNYQQN
+124 QYQQNTNYQQN

-272 AMYSVVGGQAV
+272 AMYSVVGVQAV
-283 FDLLIIAVICVLML
+283 FDLLITAVICVLMI
-297 ISPSIAMT
+297 ISPSIAT
-305 VVFTLGLVYAIGL
+305 VVAFTLGLVYAIGL

-325 SYSAV
+325 SYTAV

-345 NVLLIIV
+345 IILLVIV
-352 ALVIC
+352 VLVIC
-357 LLVGV
+357 LLIGV

-380 NSLNSLF
+380 NSLDSLF

>member
-18 CQQPKSAPKM
+18 CQQLKSAPKM
-28 QPQAKVEPQPVKKE
+28 QPQVKVETQSVQREQPEVRKSVELQKNQSTSQ
-42 QTEEPKPVDSQ
+42 QTQQPEKQ
-53 KGPSASQQ
+53 RQAASQQ
-61 NQKTETQSQSAQQQG
+61 GKPVQQSVNSHQY
-76 QQQQNAGYQQRQQY
+76 QQNTGYQQRQSY
-90 QQNVNYQQGQQY
+90 QQNVNYQQKQQY
-102 QQNANYQQRQQYQ
+102 S
-115 QNTNYQQGQ
+115 
-124 QYQQNGNYQQN
+124 QN
-135 MNYQQGNM
+135 MNYQQSQQYQQNMNTQHGNI
-143 RGSREAEWAR
+143 RDSKEAEWAK
-153 EKGTEALGS
+153 EKGAAALGNV
-162 AKTFLGA
+162 KIFLGA
-169 AGSVLKRPVSEA
+169 AGSVLKKPVSEA
-181 VRMSGDCTGKSG
+181 VRMSDDSTGKSG
-193 LRFITVKAIFTTII
+193 LHFITVKSIFTTIV

-230 DIKMPYLTLIVLSL
+230 DIKMPYFTLIVLSL

-272 AMYSVVGGQAV
+272 AMYSVVGVQAV
-283 FDLLIIAVICVLML
+283 FDLLITAVICVLMI
-297 ISPSIAMT
+297 ISPSIAT
-305 VVFTLGLVYAIGL
+305 VVAFTLGLVYAIGL

-325 SYSAV
+325 SYTAV

-345 NVLLIIV
+345 IILLVIV

-387 NMFS
+387 NMFI

>member
-18 CQQPKSAPKM
+18 CQQLKSAPKM
-28 QPQAKVEPQPVKKE
+28 QPQVKVETQSVQREQPEVRKSVE
-42 QTEEPKPVDSQ
+42 LQ
-53 KGPSASQQ
+53 KNQSASQQ
-61 NQKTETQSQSAQQQG
+61 TQQPEKQRQAAPQQG
-76 QQQQNAGYQQRQQY
+76 KPVQQSVNSHQYQQNTGYQQRQSY
-90 QQNVNYQQGQQY
+90 QQNVNYQQKQQY
-102 QQNANYQQRQQYQ
+102 S
-115 QNTNYQQGQ
+115 
-124 QYQQNGNYQQN
+124 QN
-135 MNYQQGNM
+135 MNYQQSQQYQQNMNTQHGNI
-143 RGSREAEWAR
+143 RDSKEAEWAK
-153 EKGTEALGS
+153 EKGAAALGNV
-162 AKTFLGA
+162 KIFLGA
-169 AGSVLKRPVSEA
+169 ASSVLKKPVSEA
-181 VRMSGDCTGKSG
+181 VRMSDDSTGKSG
-193 LRFITVKAIFTTII
+193 LHFITVKAIFTTIV

-230 DIKMPYLTLIVLSL
+230 DIKMPYFTLIVLSL

-263 AFGGSAAPK
+263 AFGGSATPK
-272 AMYSVVGGQAV
+272 AMYSVVGVQAV
-283 FDLLIIAVICVLML
+283 FDLLITAAICVLML

-305 VVFTLGLVYAIGL
+305 VAFTLGLVYAIGL

-387 NMFS
+387 NMFI

>member
-18 CQQPKSAPKM
+18 CQQLKSAPKM
-28 QPQAKVEPQPVKKE
+28 QPQVKVETQSVQGEQPEVRKSVE
-42 QTEEPKPVDSQ
+42 LQ
-53 KGPSASQQ
+53 KNQSASQQ
-61 NQKTETQSQSAQQQG
+61 TQQPEKQRQAAPQQG
-76 QQQQNAGYQQRQQY
+76 KPVQQSVNSHQYQQNTGYQQRQSY
-90 QQNVNYQQGQQY
+90 QQNVTYQQKQQY
-102 QQNANYQQRQQYQ
+102 S
-115 QNTNYQQGQ
+115 
-124 QYQQNGNYQQN
+124 QN
-135 MNYQQGNM
+135 MNYQQSQQYQQNMNTQHGNI
-143 RGSREAEWAR
+143 RDSKEAEWAK
-153 EKGTEALGS
+153 EKGAAALGNV
-162 AKTFLGA
+162 KIFLGA
-169 AGSVLKRPVSEA
+169 AGSVLKKPVSEA
-181 VRMSGDCTGKSG
+181 VRMSDDSTGKSG
-193 LRFITVKAIFTTII
+193 LHFITVKAIFTTIV

-230 DIKMPYLTLIVLSL
+230 DIKMPYFTLIVLSL

-272 AMYSVVGGQAV
+272 AMYSVVGVQAV
-283 FDLLIIAVICVLML
+283 FDLLITAVICVLML

-305 VVFTLGLVYAIGL
+305 VAFTLGLVYAIGL

-387 NMFS
+387 NMFI